1 MFPTEFAYHR
11 ATSVQDAIAF
21 LGANPDAK
29 VLAGGHS
36 LIPAMKLR
44 LAAPG
49 ALVDIGRIESL
60 HAIDVRPDGAK
71 IGAMA
76 TYNDIRDNAGIARM
90 YPILPEAIAEI
101 GDAQVRER
109 GTFGG
114 SLAHADPAA
123 DLTAVFLALNGE
135 IAVTGPNGDRTIKAD
150 DLFVDLWTT
159 TLETDEII
167 TSVILP
173 APPASNGMGY
183 EKHAHPASGYAVVGI
198 AAVLGFSADKTCES
212 ARIAV
217 TGATS
222 KATRLTG
229 VEQALTGQN
238 LTAESVSSAAGQASD
253 GLDINGDLYA
263 SEEYRAHLVKVLTR
277 RVLTSAAG
285 L

>member
-1 MFPTEFAYHR
+1 MFPTEFAYHQ
-11 ATSVQDAIAF
+11 ATSVQDAIAY

-29 VLAGGHS
+29 LLAGGHS

-44 LAAPG
+44 LAAPS
-49 ALVDIGRIESL
+49 ALVDIGRIASL
-60 HAIDVRPDGAK
+60 QGIDVEPNGAK

-76 TYNDIRDNAGIARM
+76 TYNEIRDNSDLVRM
-90 YPILPEAIAEI
+90 YPILSEAIANI

-123 DLTAVFLALNGE
+123 DLTAVFLALDGAV
-135 IAVTGPNGDRTIKAD
+135 AVTGPTGDRTIKAD

-159 TLETDEII
+159 TLEPDEII
-167 TSVILP
+167 TSVNLP
-173 APPASNGMGY
+173 APPARNGMGY

-198 AAVLGFSADKTCES
+198 AAVLGFSAGKSCES
-212 ARIAV
+212 ARVAV

-229 VEQALTGQN
+229 VEEALKGQK
-238 LTAESVSSAAGQASD
+238 LTTELVASAAGQASD
-253 GLDINGDLYA
+253 GLEINGDLYA
-263 SEEYRAHLVKVLTR
+263 SEEYRAHLVNVLTR
-277 RVLTSAAG
+277 RVLTRAAG

>member
-11 ATSVQDAIAF
+11 ASSVQDAIAF

-44 LAAPG
+44 LAMPG
-49 ALVDIGRIESL
+49 ALVDLGRIDALREI
-60 HAIDVRPDGAK
+60 AVGPAGAK

-76 TYNDIRDNAGIARM
+76 TYNEIRDNDAIARA
-90 YPILPEAIAEI
+90 YPILPEAIANV

-123 DLTAVFLALNGE
+123 DLTAVFLALDGE
-135 IAVTGPNGDRTIKAD
+135 VAVTGPNGDRTIGAD
-150 DLFVDLWTT
+150 DFFVDLWTT
-159 TLETDEII
+159 TLEPEEII
-167 TSVILP
+167 TSVNRP
-173 APPASNGMGY
+173 APPAKNGMGY

-198 AAVLGFSADKTCES
+198 AVVLGFGDGGNCDS
-212 ARIAV
+212 ARVAV

-229 VEQALTGQN
+229 VEDALTGQK
-238 LTAESVSSAAGQASD
+238 LTPELIASAAANAAD
-253 GLDINGDLYA
+253 GLEINGDLYA
-263 SEEYRAHLVKVLTR
+263 SEKYRAHLVNVMTRRALTR
-277 RVLTSAAG
+277 AAG
-285 L
+285 V